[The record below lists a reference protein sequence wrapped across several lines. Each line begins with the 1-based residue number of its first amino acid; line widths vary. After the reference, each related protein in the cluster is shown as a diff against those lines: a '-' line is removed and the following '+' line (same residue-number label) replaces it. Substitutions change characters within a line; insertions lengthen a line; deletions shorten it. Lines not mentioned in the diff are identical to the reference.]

1 MEVAKRDALFLA
13 MNMLGF
19 MIALPPAYILMSK
32 FFKVDYFIFL
42 VTNLEERTITPYF
55 IPKKLFNEGKWVIEG
70 VRSGFRCKYGTFK
83 DSEIDRILKEISKI
97 DEEIGKLGREKEAIL
112 KDLIST
118 PKRFKRFRL
127 RKFAVSER
135 LKDIER
141 EIRHLKAE
149 KNAILQELAWMG
161 EDGLTVFVADKIDK
175 KERKVILSPLHACSD
190 LELKLD
196 AKKFYEL
203 KQYVREIVEKYAK
216 LKIDYEDRIFEMA
229 AELILSFEKAEDE
242 AVEELKEIA
251 EEIEGVEEDGRKPK
265 PQI

>member
-1 MEVAKRDALFLA
+1 MEEQHIYQYSVRYELWLILKKWLPRFFAVLLVFLAIMEVAKRDALFLA

-127 RKFAVSER
+127 SLTNLESQVSN
-135 LKDIER
+135 LKT
-141 EIRHLKAE
+141 
-149 KNAILQELAWMG
+149 Q
-161 EDGLTVFVADKIDK
+161 V
-175 KERKVILSPLHACSD
+175 SD
-190 LELKLD
+190 LETELESLK
-196 AKKFYEL
+196 
-203 KQYVREIVEKYAK
+203 R
-216 LKIDYEDRIFEMA
+216 
-229 AELILSFEKAEDE
+229 
-242 AVEELKEIA
+242 
-251 EEIEGVEEDGRKPK
+251 GVERVRSSLTTLPSWIEQEWIPLAVGIVLIVVGVLAFLFLIDILHGVQQTQVWMKRIYQGLF
-265 PQI
+265 QIQR